1 MIQSILKASRILDAF
16 SVSSPRLS
24 PAQLAAI
31 TGYPKTTLYTLA
43 ATLVHVGLLERAEDS
58 YVLGRRVVRLTQAA
72 RVNVEI
78 RDRAAPVLR
87 ELADATRESVY
98 LAVVDGTW
106 VLYLYAVE
114 SSHRLAA
121 RSAIGD
127 RAHYH
132 ATGVGKAMLAF
143 MDPDERGR
151 ILSAHGLPAVTA
163 TTITDPKRLENELGL
178 IRERG
183 YSTDKEENE
192 GSTFCVGAP
201 IFDHLGFVIGAAS
214 VSSNSETLV
223 STLLDATAAGVL
235 DAADRISRR
244 MGYVPSR
251 PPTWDRP

>member
-1 MIQSILKASRILDAF
+1 
-16 SVSSPRLS
+16 
-24 PAQLAAI
+24 
-31 TGYPKTTLYTLA
+31 
-43 ATLVHVGLLERAEDS
+43 
-58 YVLGRRVVRLTQAA
+58 
-72 RVNVEI
+72 
-78 RDRAAPVLR
+78 
-87 ELADATRESVY
+87 
-98 LAVVDGTW
+98 
-106 VLYLYAVE
+106 
-114 SSHRLAA
+114 
-121 RSAIGD
+121 
-127 RAHYH
+127 
-132 ATGVGKAMLAF
+132 MLAF